1 MVAKINHTEQ
11 LYKVVA
17 YNQHKVAAGTARII
31 GGNRMI
37 ADVTNSSDR
46 RMQQTLLSFENHLL
60 INRNTEKP
68 ILHISLNPTLDD
80 RLTEAQYAALAR
92 DYMEKM
98 GYGAQPYIVYLHED
112 IDRRHI
118 HIVSTC
124 VDDAGRKLNDKY
136 EWRRSMKTCRELEQK
151 YGLRNVADKRQEQTD
166 AYLHKADYSRGD
178 VKRQIGNILKSLYRP
193 YRYQTFG
200 EWSAL
205 LAQFNIEVK
214 QVRGEFQ
221 GEPYTGVVYTI
232 TDDAGRP
239 LGTPVKASLIGREF
253 GNEGLKRRM
262 GYNAKEYRAGKW
274 RPKIRNEVATAML
287 HSHGDRE
294 EFHRLLHEKYIGV
307 LFRENEAGRI
317 YGVTFVDHNAREVY
331 NGSRLGK
338 EFSANIFEQL
348 FHGQEV
354 ELPEIERGDDAM
366 KQSTA
371 TDMASAIE
379 QAFGL
384 VSLDTADIP
393 EDDPEEE
400 AFARRMRRQ
409 TQKKKRR
416 TRGIT

>member
-1 MVAKINHTEQ
+1 MVAKINRSEQ

-17 YNQHKVAAGTARII
+17 YNQQKVDAGTAHII

-37 ADVTNSSDR
+37 ADVANTSER
-46 RMQQTLLSFENHLL
+46 RMQQTLLAFENHLL
-60 INRNTEKP
+60 LNRNTEKP

-112 IDRRHI
+112 INRRHI

-136 EWRRSMKTCRELEQK
+136 EWRRSMKACRELERK
-151 YGLRNVADKRQEQTD
+151 YGLRNIADKRQELAD

-178 VKRQIGNILKSLYRP
+178 VKRQISNILKSLYRS

-221 GEPYTGVVYTI
+221 GEPYAGVVYTI

-274 RPKIRNEVATAML
+274 RPKIRDEVATAML
-287 HSHGDRE
+287 GSRGDRE
-294 EFHRLLHEKYIGV
+294 EFHRLLNEKHIGV
-307 LFRENEAGRI
+307 LFRENEVGRI
-317 YGVTFVDHNAREVY
+317 YGVTFIDHNAREVY

-338 EFSANIFEQL
+338 EFSANIFERL
-348 FHGQEV
+348 LHRQEV
-354 ELPEIERGDDAM
+354 ELQEIDRDDYKAA
-366 KQSTA
+366 QSPA
-371 TDMASAIE
+371 TDMVSAIE

-384 VSLDTADIP
+384 FSFDTADIP